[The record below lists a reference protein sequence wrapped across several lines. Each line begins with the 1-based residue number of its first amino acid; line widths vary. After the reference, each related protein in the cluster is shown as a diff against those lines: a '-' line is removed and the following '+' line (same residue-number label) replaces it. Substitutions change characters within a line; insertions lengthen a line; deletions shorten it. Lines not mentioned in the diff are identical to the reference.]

1 MDTHDSSV
9 LLCRHCQ
16 HYSPEGRRGGYCKQ
30 LNNVAV
36 KSQWRACSLAVPPF
50 RPSWERLRDLMLW
63 QQKVMDVQ
71 DAVISETVE
80 MPTSALPS
88 EVSQPTHLVNAVSS
102 GSGWAG

>member
-1 MDTHDSSV
+1 
-9 LLCRHCQ
+9 
-16 HYSPEGRRGGYCKQ
+16 
-30 LNNVAV
+30 
-36 KSQWRACSLAVPPF
+36 
-50 RPSWERLRDLMLW
+50 MLW